1 MKRSVLI
8 IIGVLA
14 LAAPTQAAAETGSW
28 LHVRVEETG
37 AKPTTVNVNLPV
49 SVIEQAAPL
58 IQEKCVQNAKLKAGK
73 KDFNKAQL
81 QSLWNAVRAAE
92 DGEFVTVE
100 STEEN
105 VRVSKSGGYLLVR
118 VRNNGKK
125 SENVDVRVPLSVA
138 DALLSG
144 PGDEL
149 DVMAAIH
156 ALAREGKGELVTVND
171 QSSVVRIWIDEKNT
185 SK

>member
-1 MKRSVLI
+1 MKRWLFA
-8 IIGVLA
+8 IGNILA
-14 LAAPTQAAAETGSW
+14 IPTLVAAGTGSW

-37 AKPTTVNVNLPV
+37 AKPTTVKVNLPV
-49 SVIEQAAPL
+49 SVIEKAAPL
-58 IQEKCVQNAKLKAGK
+58 VEEKCSQHAKLKAGK
-73 KDFNKAQL
+73 KEFDKAQL
-81 QSLWNAVRAAE
+81 QQLWNAVRAAE

-100 STEEN
+100 SAEEN
-105 VRVSKSGGYLLVR
+105 VRVSKSGGYLLVK
-118 VRNNGKK
+118 VRDNSKK
-125 SENVDVRVPLSVA
+125 KNETVDVRVPLSVA

-171 QSSVVRIWIDEKNT
+171 ESSVVRIWIDEKNV
-185 SK
+185 SE